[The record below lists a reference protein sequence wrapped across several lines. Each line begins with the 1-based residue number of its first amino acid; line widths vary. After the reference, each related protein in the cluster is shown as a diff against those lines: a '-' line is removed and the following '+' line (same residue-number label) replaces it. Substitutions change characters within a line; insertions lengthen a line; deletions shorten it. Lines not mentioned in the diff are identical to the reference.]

1 MIYCSSLFQLPPFT
15 PSCIPPTPPKKINWW
30 EGLRWASVVFGSC
43 YLRTLPTQFVL
54 LPAKTLPGLLQQN
67 KRSSHA
73 SSCPWPT
80 ARCEMFIAQ
89 KWGHCPLHFY
99 FLPCFSTKAVQDN
112 LQSPVTGL
120 RSYGVSFAHHFGV
133 PWRHVGVGW
142 CWQEVRG
149 EKEGEKNNWGGG
161 QPTLILKAHQH
172 LCLFSTIRTH
182 ALQR

>member
-1 MIYCSSLFQLPPFT
+1 MMYCSSLFLLPPFT

-80 ARCEMFIAQ
+80 ARCKMFIAH
-89 KWGHCPLHFY
+89 KWGHCPLHCIFY
-99 FLPCFSTKAVQDN
+99 LAFPLKLSKTTFSRLLLGSTHTESVLLIALGYPGDTLVLASAGRRWGERRKERK
-112 LQSPVTGL
+112 TM
-120 RSYGVSFAHHFGV
+120 GVKGS
-133 PWRHVGVGW
+133 
-142 CWQEVRG
+142 
-149 EKEGEKNNWGGG
+149 
-161 QPTLILKAHQH
+161 QH
-172 LCLFSTIRTH
+172 
-182 ALQR
+182 